1 MVNPK
6 EVYEV
11 FQPDPRNCK
20 EIREFHF
27 TRIKRGAYE
36 GDLGLIK
43 KIDTESSNVIVFV
56 VPRLKPR
63 KSKRQ
68 SARTSRQIDIQ
79 GESFIDDEID
89 VGAHRVTGVETK
101 KKEREIKLDGKG
113 RPEPR
118 LFDPRDF
125 EDQDVTQVHP
135 YGGRHM
141 QGGQADEET
150 NYEYR

>member
-1 MVNPK
+1 VNPK

-20 EIREFHF
+20 EINEYHF

-56 VPRLKPR
+56 VPRLRPR
-63 KSKRQ
+63 KSKKR
-68 SARTSRQIDIQ
+68 STRAKRQIDIG
-79 GESFIDDEID
+79 GENFIDDSID
-89 VGAHRVTGVETK
+89 IGSVRTQGIETK
-101 KKEREIKLDGKG
+101 KKVKEVRLDSKG
-113 RPEPR
+113 RPEPK
-118 LFDPRDF
+118 LFDPKEYD
-125 EDQDVTQVHP
+125 DQDIVQVHP

-141 QGGQADEET
+141 QSGPEMDET
-150 NYEYR
+150 NFEYR